1 MAVFP
6 GDSDEQA
13 RLADCSQEPIRTPGS
28 VQAHGALIAIDSQSS
43 RVSAASENS
52 EAIVGISAADMLGMP
67 LVELIGAEAA
77 RSVGA
82 LAVDDGIEIV
92 PVSIGPQPF
101 IALVHR
107 TAEAVILEVEPTLAY
122 SDDRSVSAVFKA
134 IRRLAGEA
142 TEVGLRSAVA
152 REISRI
158 TGYDRVM
165 VYHFHPDGHGEV
177 VAEVAASGME
187 PYLGLHFPASD
198 IPLQARQ
205 LYVSKLSRLIHSTES
220 PESPLIAM
228 EGTEVRPAI
237 DLSGAELR
245 SVSPLHLQF
254 MRNMGQAST
263 LSLSIVQN
271 GVLTGMVT
279 CAHRTP
285 RFVPF
290 VLRQALE
297 ILAGHAA
304 VQLESMQQAERLTEQ
319 LRSSAI
325 RGQLLAQLSAT
336 GDIGAGVLDGPA
348 TVLDLVPAAGAILR
362 HRGSVRTIGDIA
374 DADAAVAAVDA
385 LRAAHPDGVIETT
398 SLPATLPSHAAA
410 LLPMA
415 GVLVV
420 PLGDDGDFLAW
431 LRPEITD
438 TVDWLGDQGP
448 LNRVSPLS
456 PRNSFSSWS
465 RSASG
470 VSTPWERSGEAAA
483 DLSRDVQG
491 LLERWVESEL
501 ASMAM
506 LDSLTGLPNRR
517 ALMVRLDQALARCTP
532 GGSIAALFVDLDRFK
547 EVNDTFGHD
556 AGDSVLAHVAQQI
569 RSAIRTQDTVGR
581 IGGDEF
587 IVICEDIDVSEAA
600 AVARR
605 IDAAIRT
612 PVVTGSR
619 TLHITASIG
628 TASVRPPITASAL
641 LNLADADMYESK
653 RRRHARA
660 GEESEGAT
668 LHSS

>member
-1 MAVFP
+1 
-6 GDSDEQA
+6 
-13 RLADCSQEPIRTPGS
+13 
-28 VQAHGALIAIDSQSS
+28 
-43 RVSAASENS
+43 
-52 EAIVGISAADMLGMP
+52 
-67 LVELIGAEAA
+67 
-77 RSVGA
+77 
-82 LAVDDGIEIV
+82 
-92 PVSIGPQPF
+92 
-101 IALVHR
+101 
-107 TAEAVILEVEPTLAY
+107 
-122 SDDRSVSAVFKA
+122 
-134 IRRLAGEA
+134 
-142 TEVGLRSAVA
+142 
-152 REISRI
+152 
-158 TGYDRVM
+158 
-165 VYHFHPDGHGEV
+165 
-177 VAEVAASGME
+177 
-187 PYLGLHFPASD
+187 
-198 IPLQARQ
+198 
-205 LYVSKLSRLIHSTES
+205 
-220 PESPLIAM
+220 
-228 EGTEVRPAI
+228 
-237 DLSGAELR
+237 
-245 SVSPLHLQF
+245 
-254 MRNMGQAST
+254 
-263 LSLSIVQN
+263 
-271 GVLTGMVT
+271 
-279 CAHRTP
+279 
-285 RFVPF
+285 
-290 VLRQALE
+290 
-297 ILAGHAA
+297 
-304 VQLESMQQAERLTEQ
+304 
-319 LRSSAI
+319 
-325 RGQLLAQLSAT
+325 
-336 GDIGAGVLDGPA
+336 
-348 TVLDLVPAAGAILR
+348 
-362 HRGSVRTIGDIA
+362 VRTIGDIA

-385 LRAAHPDGVIETT
+385 LRAARPDGVIETT
-398 SLPATLPSHAAA
+398 SLPAILPSHAAA

-465 RSASG
+465 QSASG

-587 IVICEDIDVSEAA
+587 IVICEDIDASEAA

-612 PVVTGSR
+612 PVVTDSR

-660 GEESEGAT
+660 DEESEGAT
-668 LHSS
+668 LHSN